1 MSPDMRELFV
11 GDEPGSAHSAAPV
24 LTGDSQELLASFCA
38 RLQRERVHMVS
49 LSAALASTEDDPT
62 QIFDALESR
71 AHRLYSDASAIEI
84 ATVADAADA
93 LERAALAASRSN
105 SSHTDP
111 AVWTALVALVRLMG
125 IIDRQNRAAARS
137 GAL

>member
-1 MSPDMRELFV
+1 MKYHPH
-11 GDEPGSAHSAAPV
+11 AQSAAPPP
-24 LTGDSQELLASFCA
+24 LTGDSQELLESFCA
-38 RLQRERVHMVS
+38 RLQRERVHMVG
-49 LSAALASTEDDPT
+49 LSAALAGTEDDPT

-125 IIDRQNRAAARS
+125 IIDRQNRAANGS
-137 GAL
+137 GTP

>member
-1 MSPDMRELFV
+1 MSPDMGVLLV
-11 GDEPGSAHSAAPV
+11 GDQPGSAQSAAPV

-62 QIFDALESR
+62 RIFDALESR

-93 LERAALAASRSN
+93 LGRAALAASRSN

-137 GAL
+137 GAT